1 MSGCEHHE
9 AQEKHRSIEQQG
21 FLPTDCVTHESG
33 KYCGDEVTQHP
44 TTRYY
49 NTIIKLSLKP
59 SFLILTN
66 PASLLLCDVEVI
78 EDGEGSKDDIVG
90 GGAVLAPVT
99 MVILKANFVREG
111 GNDVFFSRNSSMPG
125 CAQCCSPARGG

>member
-1 MSGCEHHE
+1 M
-9 AQEKHRSIEQQG
+9 
-21 FLPTDCVTHESG
+21 
-33 KYCGDEVTQHP
+33 TQHP

-49 NTIIKLSLKP
+49 DTIIKLSLKP

-99 MVILKANFVREG
+99 VVILKANFVREG